1 MKVSR
6 YIILAAMALALS
18 TVVCSAAPLEQIDVP
33 ALPDA
38 KLATEINLPQGSI
51 LDSLTKEY
59 GPWLGISDLKQISA
73 FIYDINP
80 AKDARDIMAF
90 YDPTI
95 TAQDWKTMVRSV
107 DSGQAVGIFYNEH
120 RGMLIIQID
129 APNKSE
135 RQATVI
141 RIFARMDPSKISN
154 AEGKLPDLFKKVI
167 KGSVP
172 EATASDVQAA
182 SKIPT
187 DQPISVPPSQRLHI
201 KSTRSDIKARV
212 LDRAT
217 AEIRLASHV
226 DDPGELI
233 RIEERL
239 ILALTPKLPVSEI
252 ILPGT
257 VPVLLEPTEGSLDVS
272 CGPGASDRPIRL
284 GIVAT
289 GAPVTVEG
297 FPLISGTH
305 TIKSIGGPVQIDFAS
320 VQGGVLNVEVTGKD
334 LVVNLPKD
342 ASALISATATSGAIE
357 NLTGVQAQNPG
368 PDHISLQLGT
378 GKADMI
384 LRVVNGTIRIKYSN
398 Q

>member
-1 MKVSR
+1 MKVSK
-6 YIILAAMALALS
+6 YIILAATALAFYAG
-18 TVVCSAAPLEQIDVP
+18 VCSAAPLEKIDVP
-33 ALPDA
+33 ALADA

-73 FIYDINP
+73 LIYDIDA
-80 AKDARDIMAF
+80 AKDARAILGF

-95 TAQDWKTMVRSV
+95 SAQDWKTMVRSLN
-107 DSGQAVGIFYNEH
+107 DGQAVAILYNER

-129 APNKSE
+129 PPSKSK

-141 RIFARMDPSKISN
+141 RIFAQMDPSKISN

-167 KGSVP
+167 QGSVP
-172 EATASDVQAA
+172 EVASSDVQAA

-212 LDRAT
+212 LDRST
-217 AEIRLASHV
+217 AEIRLASRV

-272 CGPGASDRPIRL
+272 CGPGAADRPVRL

-289 GAPVTVEG
+289 GAPVTIEG
-297 FPLISGTH
+297 FPLISGRH
-305 TIKSIGGPVQIDFAS
+305 TVKSIGGPVSLDFS
-320 VQGGVLNVEVTGKD
+320 TIQGGVLNVEVTGKD
-334 LVVNLPKD
+334 LVVNVPRD
-342 ASALISATATSGAIE
+342 ASALISATATSGSIE

-384 LRVVNGTIRIKYSN
+384 LRVVNGAIRIRFTER
-398 Q
+398 